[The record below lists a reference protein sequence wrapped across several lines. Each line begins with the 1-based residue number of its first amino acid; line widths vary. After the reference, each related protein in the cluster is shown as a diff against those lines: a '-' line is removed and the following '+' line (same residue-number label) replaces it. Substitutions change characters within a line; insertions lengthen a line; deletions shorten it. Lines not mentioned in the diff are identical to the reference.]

1 MVRTRMISK
10 NCPSCDQQ
18 IAIASKRCSCGYAFN
33 GGRQANAAYIPPA
46 SVGRPKS
53 SKKGK
58 SSGGESR
65 KAAAAAAQAASAQV
79 QRRRTGRVR
88 REKPNYYDS
97 LQYEKKKKKSKKPTR
112 SSLFKGKE
120 GKQAQLIGISSKETQ
135 VSRANRHAQRRAKKE
150 EIDGGGDLCAKLSL
164 EKQEIALLIL
174 SEINRKIGSVVWKQP

>member
-1 MVRTRMISK
+1 MVKTRMLSK
-10 NCPSCDQQ
+10 HCPSCDQQ
-18 IAIASKRCSCGYAFN
+18 TAIASKRCVCGYVFN
-33 GGRQANAAYIPPA
+33 GRQNNAAYIPPA

-58 SSGGESR
+58 TTAETR
-65 KAAAAAAQAASAQV
+65 KAAAAAVVATNSQV

-97 LQYEKKKKKSKKPTR
+97 LQYEKKKKKSKKSTR

-120 GKQAQLIGISSKETQ
+120 AKQSQLIAAKETQ
-135 VSRANRHAQRRAKKE
+135 VARANRHAQRRAKKE
-150 EIDGGGDLCAKLSL
+150 EIDGGGDLAAKLPID
-164 EKQEIALLIL
+164 KQEIATLIL

>member
-1 MVRTRMISK
+1 MVRTRMILK
-10 NCPSCDQQ
+10 NCPSCELQ
-18 IAIASKRCSCGYAFN
+18 IAIASKRCSCGYVFN
-33 GGRQANAAYIPPA
+33 GGRQANAAYVPPA

-58 SSGGESR
+58 LTAAESR
-65 KAAAAAAQAASAQV
+65 KAAAAAALAASSQV

-120 GKQAQLIGISSKETQ
+120 GKQTQLITAKETQ

-150 EIDGGGDLCAKLSL
+150 EIDGGGDLAAKLPL

>member
-1 MVRTRMISK
+1 MVRTRMILK

-18 IAIASKRCSCGYAFN
+18 VAIACKRCPCGFSFN
-33 GGRQANAAYIPPA
+33 ARQTNSAYVPSAAP
-46 SVGRPKS
+46 VGRPKG

-58 SSGGESR
+58 PSAAEAR
-65 KAAAAAAQAASAQV
+65 RAAALAASQQV

-112 SSLFKGKE
+112 STIFKGKE
-120 GKQAQLIGISSKETQ
+120 GKQSQLISTKDTQ

-150 EIDGGGDLCAKLSL
+150 EIDGGGDLAAKMPLD
-164 EKQEIALLIL
+164 KQEIAALIL